1 MIDKE
6 LQRYYEARF
15 DMMAQPGWKDLIED
29 LQKMADQYSDIRNT
43 SGSFNIEFRKG
54 QVDILDYLLNLK
66 QLSER
71 AWEEL
76 NEKDI

>member
-15 DMMAQPGWKDLIED
+15 DMMAQPGWKDLMED
-29 LQKMADQYSDIRNT
+29 LQKMTDQYSDIRNT

>member
-6 LQRYYEARF
+6 LQRYYEDRF
-15 DMMAQPGWKDLIED
+15 DMMSHPGWKDLIED

-66 QLSER
+66 PLSER

>member
-15 DMMAQPGWKDLIED
+15 DMMAHPGWKDLIED
-29 LQKMADQYSDIRNT
+29 LQKMADRYSDIRNT

-66 QLSER
+66 PLSER

-76 NEKDI
+76 NEKNI